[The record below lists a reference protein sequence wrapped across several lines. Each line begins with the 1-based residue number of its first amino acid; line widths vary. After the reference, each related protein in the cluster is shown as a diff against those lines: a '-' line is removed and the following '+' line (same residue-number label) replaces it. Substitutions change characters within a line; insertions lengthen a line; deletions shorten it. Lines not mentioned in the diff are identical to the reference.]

1 MLTRPIKTQLV
12 LLTVLGLAAVVI
24 LVVHFLRIPSL
35 AGVGRYTLY
44 AELPQSG
51 GLYRTANVTYR
62 GVTIGKVTAV
72 DPSVRGAR
80 ATMSIDNGY
89 QIPTD
94 AWGNV
99 HSVSAVGE
107 QYIDLVSTRTGGPYL
122 RSGQTVTK
130 TTVPSQIG
138 PALDAANRGL
148 AVLPKD
154 RVASLLHEASQA
166 LGGLGP
172 SLQRLVDA
180 TQAIAHDFRGSLD
193 DIDDIIEQSA
203 PIIDSQ
209 VSSGSDIAHWAANLN
224 TLAAQTALQDEAV
237 RSILANA
244 APTADQ
250 VNAAFSDV
258 RESLPQTLANL
269 EVVLDMLKRYNR
281 GVEQALVFLPQSGAI
296 AQSVTAEFPGQAGL
310 GVGALALNQPPP
322 CLTGFL
328 SASEWR
334 APADT
339 STAPLPKGTYCK
351 IPMDATNVVRG
362 ARNYPCV
369 DVPGKRAATPREC
382 RSREPYAP
390 LGTNPWYGDPNQ
402 VLTCPAPAAR
412 CDQPVKPGQVIPAP
426 PVNNGLNPLPA
437 DQLPGTPPP
446 ISDPM
451 QRPGSGTVQC
461 NGQQPN
467 PCVYSPSAVSATIY
481 DVQSGKIVGP
491 DGIVFSVANS
501 ADVGD
506 DGWKQMLAPAG

>member
-1 MLTRPIKTQLV
+1 MLTRLIKTQLLV
-12 LLTVLGLAAVVI
+12 LTAVAVAAV
-24 LVVHFLRIPSL
+24 LVMGWYYLRIPSL
-35 AGVGRYTLY
+35 VGIGRYTLY

-62 GVTIGKVTAV
+62 GITIGKVTV
-72 DPSVRGAR
+72 VEPTVRGAR
-80 ATMSIDNGY
+80 ATMSIDSRY
-89 QIPTD
+89 QIPAD
-94 AWGNV
+94 ASANV

-107 QYIDLVSTRTGGPYL
+107 QYIDLVSTGNRGPFL
-122 RSGQTVTK
+122 RNGQMITK
-130 TTVPSQIG
+130 STVPSQIG

-154 RVASLLHEASQA
+154 KVASLLYETSQA

-180 TQAIAHDFRGSLD
+180 TQAIAHDFRGSIDDVD
-193 DIDDIIEQSA
+193 DIVERSA
-203 PIIDSQ
+203 PVIDSQ
-209 VSSGSDIAHWAANLN
+209 VNSGDTIRRWAANLN
-224 TLAAQTALQDEAV
+224 SLAAQTAQQDQAV

-244 APTADQ
+244 APTAEQ

-258 RESLPQTLANL
+258 GESLPQTLANL
-269 EVVLDMLKRYNR
+269 EVVIDMLKRYHS

-296 AQSVTAEFPGQAGL
+296 AQSVTANSPGQAAL
-310 GVGALALNQPPP
+310 GVGAIALNQPPP

-339 STAPLPKGTYCK
+339 STAPLPAGTYCK

-362 ARNYPCV
+362 ARNYPCA

-382 RSREPYAP
+382 RSTAPYVP

-402 VLTCPAPAAR
+402 ILTCPAPGAR

-426 PVNNGLNPLPA
+426 SVDDGLNPLPA
-437 DQLPGTPPP
+437 DRLPGTPPP
-446 ISDPM
+446 VSDPL
-451 QRPGSGTVQC
+451 QRPGSGTVRC

-467 PCVYSPSAVSATIY
+467 PCIYTPNTLPTALY
-481 DVQSGKIVGP
+481 DVRSGKVVGP
-491 DGIVFSVANS
+491 DGVVYSVANS
-501 ADVGD
+501 TSIGD
-506 DGWKQMLAPAG
+506 EGWKAMLAPGG